1 MNQKLIFSNDFNAA
15 LDEILA
21 DCAYNRL
28 FVIADVNIDRFVM
41 PRIADNP
48 HIASAVKIVT
58 KCGDVNKNIDTLAE
72 VWSGLQQGGAT
83 RYSMVLNIGGG
94 VITDMGGFA
103 ASTFKRGMR
112 FVNIPTTLLA
122 AVDAAV
128 GGKTGVNFNGYKNE
142 IGVFNEADAVLISS
156 RFFDTLSLTELKS
169 GYGEMVKHALLSDRN
184 SLNEIL
190 NFHFEDV
197 AGDTL
202 LSLVAK
208 SVQVKKRIVEEDPT
222 EKGIRKALNL
232 GHTVGHAFESL
243 AMKRLAPVPHGYAV
257 AWGIIT
263 ELVLSHFALG
273 FDSSL
278 LDRLGKYIVE
288 HYGAFSFGCDDYDNL
303 ISLMRHDKKS
313 SAGEL
318 NFTLL
323 HDVGKVEINCN
334 VEEKDLRDALDITR
348 DIMHI

>member
-21 DCAYNRL
+21 DCDYNRL

-83 RYSMVLNIGGG
+83 RHSMVLNIGGG

-128 GGKTGVNFNGYKNE
+128 GGKAIVNKARLIDIAPFEASYKDLE
-142 IGVFNEADAVLISS
+142 ICYA
-156 RFFDTLSLTELKS
+156 LT
-169 GYGEMVKHALLSDRN
+169 
-184 SLNEIL
+184 IL
-190 NFHFEDV
+190 AWGAEPH
-197 AGDTL
+197 
-202 LSLVAK
+202 SM
-208 SVQVKKRIVEEDPT
+208 RI
-222 EKGIRKALNL
+222 
-232 GHTVGHAFESL
+232 
-243 AMKRLAPVPHGYAV
+243 GYAHSLYNS
-257 AWGIIT
+257 IRRC
-263 ELVLSHFALG
+263 FNALG
-273 FDSSL
+273 NIAYYTHNL
-278 LDRLGKYIVE
+278 RLCEKY
-288 HYGAFSFGCDDYDNL
+288 
-303 ISLMRHDKKS
+303 
-313 SAGEL
+313 
-318 NFTLL
+318 
-323 HDVGKVEINCN
+323 
-334 VEEKDLRDALDITR
+334 ALS
-348 DIMHI
+348 